1 MKGQNESG
9 HMGDSDTT
17 LLKSTMIGK
26 GPPKS
31 KSFLWSTNTVS

>member
-1 MKGQNESG
+1 MKCQNESG

-17 LLKSTMIGK
+17 LLKNTVIGK

-31 KSFLWSTNTVS
+31 KIFLQSTNTVS